1 MLTHGQRNFKPNWKN
16 QKPHHTTIILQ
27 KTACIFAK
35 NQKIQKLQ
43 IVMVTKTE
51 RLKFISA
58 KPEKLN

>member
-1 MLTHGQRNFKPNWKN
+1 MDKETWNQIGKTKN
-16 QKPHHTTIILQ
+16 DIIQQLQ

-35 NQKIQKLQ
+35 NQNIQKLQ
-43 IVMVTKTE
+43 IVMDTKTE

>member
-1 MLTHGQRNFKPNWKN
+1 MDKETWNQIGKTKN
-16 QKPHHTTIILQ
+16 DFIQQLQ

-43 IVMVTKTE
+43 ILIDTKTE
-51 RLKFISA
+51 RWKFISA

>member
-1 MLTHGQRNFKPNWKN
+1 MDKETWNQIGKTKN
-16 QKPHHTTIILQ
+16 DFIQQLQ
-27 KTACIFAK
+27 KMACIFAK

-43 IVMVTKTE
+43 ILMDTKTE

>member
-1 MLTHGQRNFKPNWKN
+1 MDKETWNQIGKTKN
-16 QKPHHTTIILQ
+16 HIIQQLQ

-35 NQKIQKLQ
+35 NQKIQEKE

>member
-1 MLTHGQRNFKPNWKN
+1 MQ
-16 QKPHHTTIILQ
+16 QLQ

-43 IVMVTKTE
+43 IVMDTKTE

>member
-1 MLTHGQRNFKPNWKN
+1 MDKETWNQIGKTKN
-16 QKPHHTTIILQ
+16 DFIQQLQ

-35 NQKIQKLQ
+35 NPKIQKLQ
-43 IVMVTKTE
+43 IVMDTKTE

>member
-1 MLTHGQRNFKPNWKN
+1 MDKETWN
-16 QKPHHTTIILQ
+16 QIGKTKSDFIQQLQ

-43 IVMVTKTE
+43 ILMDTKNE